1 MKRIGVCGEINSTN
15 LGDQAIHACLL
26 HLLKRIDPEVET
38 ISLDLSGRLEQITA
52 GAQPQR
58 PMSMVNKLSHAV
70 KQYVRLQRLYAGPW
84 KRDLASA
91 QALVIG
97 GGQLLMDDGLNFPLK
112 VAGAA
117 ALAQRLSLP
126 VHFSACGAGR
136 SWSGAGRRLFAGAL
150 SQSAS
155 VTLRDHLSAQR
166 IDQLLPGLQHRVTFD
181 PAIWAA
187 DVYPTTPQSD
197 AADFIGLGVMHND
210 AFNARSTRDRFRE
223 AEWMQ
228 LWLDL
233 LGALL
238 STNKPVLLFTTGSAS
253 DQQFAASL
261 FAQAKKRGMPRVEL
275 ASWPANVS
283 TLVHTLQR
291 CSVVVAARLH
301 AAVLSNAYGITTV
314 GMIWDEKVR
323 AYYEE
328 IGQPDHSFELSTLP
342 LADLVR
348 AVQFL
353 HGQPFGT
360 SALDDLRE
368 RALENARVILSGG
381 FRGEP
386 G

>member
-1 MKRIGVCGEINSTN
+1 
-15 LGDQAIHACLL
+15 
-26 HLLKRIDPEVET
+26 
-38 ISLDLSGRLEQITA
+38 
-52 GAQPQR
+52 
-58 PMSMVNKLSHAV
+58 
-70 KQYVRLQRLYAGPW
+70 
-84 KRDLASA
+84 
-91 QALVIG
+91 
-97 GGQLLMDDGLNFPLK
+97 
-112 VAGAA
+112 
-117 ALAQRLSLP
+117 
-126 VHFSACGAGR
+126 
-136 SWSGAGRRLFAGAL
+136 
-150 SQSAS
+150 
-155 VTLRDHLSAQR
+155 
-166 IDQLLPGLQHRVTFD
+166 
-181 PAIWAA
+181 
-187 DVYPTTPQSD
+187 
-197 AADFIGLGVMHND
+197 MHND
-210 AFNARSTRDRFRE
+210 AFNARSTKDRFRE

>member
-1 MKRIGVCGEINSTN
+1 MKRIAVCGEINSTN

-38 ISLDLSGRLEQITA
+38 ISLDLSGRLELDTA
-52 GAQPQR
+52 GSQLQL
-58 PMSMVNKLSHAV
+58 PMGMGNKLAHAV
-70 KQYVRLQRLYAGPW
+70 KQYIRLQRLYAGPW
-84 KRDLASA
+84 KRDLESA

-117 ALAQRLSLP
+117 AVGHRLGLP
-126 VHFSACGAGR
+126 VHFSACGAGK
-136 SWSGAGRRLFAGAL
+136 SWSGVGRKLFARAL

-155 VTLRDHLSAQR
+155 VTLRDHLSARRMQ
-166 IDQLLPGLQHRVTFD
+166 QLLPGLQLRVTFD

-187 DVYPTTPQSD
+187 DVYPTAPHHST
-197 AADFIGLGVMHND
+197 ADFIGLGVMHND
-210 AFNARSTRDRFRE
+210 AFNARSTRDRFRPQ
-223 AEWMQ
+223 EWMQ

-238 STNKPVLLFTTGSAS
+238 STNKPVLLFTTGSVQ

-261 FAQAKKRGMPRVEL
+261 FAQAEKRGMPRVEL
-275 ASWPANVS
+275 ASWPTNVS
-283 TLVHTLQR
+283 TLVRTLQR

-301 AAVLSNAYGITTV
+301 AAVLTNAYGISTI

-328 IGQPDHSFELSTLP
+328 TGQPDHSFELSILP
-342 LADLVR
+342 LADMVR
-348 AVQFL
+348 AVEFL
-353 HGQPFGT
+353 HGQPFPT
-360 SALDDLRE
+360 EVLDNLRQ
-368 RALENARVILSGG
+368 RALENARIILGAG
-381 FRGEP
+381 FRAELG
-386 G
+386 

>member
-1 MKRIGVCGEINSTN
+1 VKRIAVCGEINSTN

-26 HLLKRIDPEVET
+26 HLLKRIDPEIET
-38 ISLDLSGRLEQITA
+38 ISLDLSGWLEQNTA
-52 GAQPQR
+52 GPQTQR
-58 PMSMVNKLSHAV
+58 PMGLATKLAYAV
-70 KQYVRLQRLYAGPW
+70 KQFVRLQRMYAGPW

-117 ALAQRLSLP
+117 AQAHRLTLP
-126 VHFSACGAGR
+126 VHFSACGVGR
-136 SWSGAGRRLFAGAL
+136 SWSIVGRRLFGSAL
-150 SQSAS
+150 LQSAS

-187 DVYPTTPQSD
+187 HAYPP
-197 AADFIGLGVMHND
+197 APHPGAENIIGLGVMDNN
-210 AFNARSTRDRFRE
+210 AFNARSTIDRFRQD
-223 AEWMQ
+223 EWMQ

-238 STNKPVLLFTTGSAS
+238 STNKPVLLFTTGSTS
-253 DQQFAASL
+253 DQQFAANL
-261 FAQAKKRGMPRVEL
+261 FAQAEKRHMPRVEL
-275 ASWPANVS
+275 ASRPANVS

-301 AAVLSNAYGITTV
+301 AAVLSNAYGITTI

-328 IGQPDHSFELSTLP
+328 IEQPDHSFELSTLP
-342 LADLVR
+342 LADMVR

-353 HGQPFGT
+353 HGQPFPTG
-360 SALDDLRE
+360 ALDDLRE
-368 RALENARVILSGG
+368 RALENARVILGG
-381 FRGEP
+381 NFYS
-386 G
+386 